1 MDELLDNEDSLDA
14 KYDDDITNEGTIN
27 DELPSKS
34 ESDRGIRSLE
44 KERFKEDDWNVYHE
58 AFKDYENVKRS
69 VTNPTNDKN
78 LYVNIDVV
86 DDI

>member
-44 KERFKEDDWNVYHE
+44 KERFK
-58 AFKDYENVKRS
+58 KLK
-69 VTNPTNDKN
+69 
-78 LYVNIDVV
+78 I
-86 DDI
+86 